1 MKDATPLQHV
11 LGVHLAPIEV
21 RVVLQGVILIAALLI
36 AFAIRRRRLAFSS
49 TTFVLM
55 AAGLLMDLAAVA
67 LPAADAMAAR
77 KIAAAAV
84 VLFMFGVIRL
94 VLEAFDAATRR
105 GRSHVSTIFK
115 DLVMFSLW
123 SIVVGTVLYTDFGVQ
138 PLSILTTTTVVAA
151 VVGLALQESLSNI
164 FTGLMLQLS
173 KPFEPGDWVKAG
185 EFIGRVKG
193 INWRSTTLITRANE
207 RLDIPNTT
215 IGKDVI
221 VNYAE
226 EEIVDEISVGL
237 SYNVP
242 PNRAREVIVKV
253 LHDVPHVRSQ
263 PSPQVLPWQYGDS
276 AVLYRVKYAISD
288 YTLQEQV
295 RAEVVSSLWY
305 ALRRHQMEIPFPIR
319 TLELRRR
326 ARDRGAEADF
336 EREIL
341 HELRKVDFLHDLDED
356 ALRTVMSSAQVH
368 DFGAG
373 EVLMRQGDP
382 GDTMYIIRYGKV
394 DVRLRASDGSER
406 HLATM
411 GPSQVIG
418 EAALLTGEPRTAT
431 IRAIDDVEL
440 IELTREGFTKVFKQN
455 PDIAKAISE
464 IASKRLNERQEALA
478 QSLEGDGRSG
488 RNRWFY
494 GKMRELFDF

>member
-11 LGVHLAPIEV
+11 LGLHFAPNEV
-21 RVVLQGVILIAALLI
+21 RVVIQGVALIAAMLI
-36 AFAIRRRRLAFSS
+36 AFAIRRRRLALSS

-67 LPAADAMAAR
+67 LPAAEASIAQ

-94 VLEAFDAATRR
+94 VLEAIDAATRR

-185 EFIGRVKG
+185 EFVGRVKG

-226 EEIVDEISVGL
+226 EEVVDEISIGL
-237 SYNVP
+237 SYNIP
-242 PNRAREVIVKV
+242 PNRAREVILKV
-253 LHDVPHVRSQ
+253 LHGVPHVRQ
-263 PSPQVLPWQYGDS
+263 NRAPQVLPWQYGDS
-276 AVLYRVKYAISD
+276 AIMYRVKYAISD
-288 YTLQEQV
+288 YTLQEEV

-305 ALRRHQMEIPFPIR
+305 ALRRHHMEIPFPMR
-319 TLELRRR
+319 TLELRQPG
-326 ARDRGAEADF
+326 RDRTAEADF
-336 EREIL
+336 DREIMR
-341 HELRKVDFLHDLDED
+341 ELRKVDFLRDLDDE

-394 DVRLRASDGSER
+394 DVRLQAADGSER

-431 IRAIDDVEL
+431 VRAIDDVEL
-440 IELTREGFTKVFKQN
+440 IELTREGFTKVFKQT
-455 PDIAKAISE
+455 PDIARAISE
-464 IASKRLNERQEALA
+464 IASKRLNERQVALA